1 MAIGAMRAFRDDGY
15 SVPEQFSVIGIDD
28 MPLASYFDPPLTTI
42 QQDVTEIGKQAA
54 DMLIRKI
61 AQPELKGQSSRFSVQ
76 LIQRKST
83 APLAGKEGDS

>member
-1 MAIGAMRAFRDDGY
+1 MRAFREAGF
-15 SVPEQFSVIGIDD
+15 SVPDQYSVIGIDD

-42 QQDVTEIGKQAA
+42 QQNVTEIGKEAA
-54 DMLIRKI
+54 EMLIQKI

-83 APLAGKEGDS
+83 APIAGNGGD